1 MAISYDPIARYGQEQ
16 YILAGLW
23 AMRYNAQTSAYVGS
37 PYAVSQPSKYMIDP
51 QFASADGK
59 VLGATTGK
67 ATMLQH
73 ANVSIATRG
82 ADDNLDA
89 LITGTDLIRSSA
101 DDEREWSM
109 NAGELLF
116 PIGLVGIGRTIDG
129 GYCRMV
135 VPQFVADN
143 LGSTPGSGTDPELP
157 EREISGMGLAWVNP
171 LDTTERRPCRRRGF
185 ADDVGNYAA
194 PTDPGTFMAE
204 MQALSTTVVR
214 PTAVA
219 GLSITAGTDRLMVA
233 WTANAASQAVT
244 YYILEYKASTATR
257 WLQLAVVDNATT
269 RITGLT
275 TAQVYNVRV
284 SAVNAQGQ
292 GPLSAVANGTP
303 T

>member
-1 MAISYDPIARYGQEQ
+1 MAIEYDPIARYGQEQ

-23 AMRYNAQTSAYVGS
+23 AMRYDAQNSVYVGS
-37 PYAVSQPSKYMIDP
+37 PYAVSQPSKFMIDP

-89 LITGTDLIRSSA
+89 LITGTDLIRNSA

-194 PTDPGTFMAE
+194 PSDP
-204 MQALSTTVVR
+204 
-214 PTAVA
+214 
-219 GLSITAGTDRLMVA
+219 
-233 WTANAASQAVT
+233 ANVHGGD
-244 YYILEYKASTATR
+244 ASTVHLGGAPDCGSWTDGNCR
-257 WLQLAVVDNATT
+257 HRSIIGSLDGQCQLASGHLLHSG
-269 RITGLT
+269 IQG
-275 TAQVYNVRV
+275 VYCDSLDAV
-284 SAVNAQGQ
+284 SG
-292 GPLSAVANGTP
+292 GG
-303 T
+303 